1 MMELKEFY
9 GMPQDAKDI
18 RLQVFVLE
26 QGFEDEFDDIDPFS
40 SHLVLYEEGKPI
52 GCCRYFWDET
62 KQSYLI
68 GRVALL
74 PEKRRQNLGSYLLRE
89 AEQRL
94 KKKNAEKIM
103 LAAQVQAKDF
113 YARNGYRQIGKIFY
127 EEFCPHIW
135 MEKDLNT
142 TS

>member
-1 MMELKEFY
+1 MIELKEFY

-18 RLQVFVLE
+18 RMQVFVKE
-26 QGFEDEFDDIDPFS
+26 QGFEDEFDDIDPIS
-40 SHLVLYEEGKPI
+40 THLVLYEEGKPI

-62 KQSYLI
+62 QQSYLI

-74 PEKRRQNLGSYLLRE
+74 PQKRRQNLGSYLLNE

-94 KKKNAEKIM
+94 KAKKAKKIM

-113 YARNGYRQIGKIFY
+113 YARNGYKQTGEIFY

-135 MEKDLNT
+135 MEKGLDA
-142 TS
+142 SS